1 MKFMNLSPTADLYS
15 KLQSH
20 LTILNKNML
29 YVTNVLDNVLK
40 ICKDI
45 QSDNNLKKQV
55 NDYFDKDET
64 SHQTELDEQ

>member
-29 YVTNVLDNVLK
+29 YVTHTLDNVLK
-40 ICKDI
+40 IVKDI
-45 QSDNNLKKQV
+45 QTDTNLQKQV
-55 NDYFDKDET
+55 DDYFNKET
-64 SHQTELDEQ
+64 SPQTDPDEHE